1 MHASGLRLAGFLLVF
16 LVVMQKKPA
25 IKKRKGKRINK
36 SLLVEL
42 DHNGT
47 EQMGVTR
54 NISRRGI
61 CIATM
66 DTFPPLSELNI
77 WIAAADDIFKL
88 QGQVVW
94 NMKKESA
101 LEESIPVGLGIKLNT
116 KGPEYARFIKF
127 LKRKKTLQPSSSLAG
142 RAKALH

>member
-1 MHASGLRLAGFLLVF
+1 MFFLD
-16 LVVMQKKPA
+16 A
-25 IKKRKGKRINK
+25 CAKKRAMKKRNGKRINQ
-36 SLLVEL
+36 SLLVDL

-47 EQMGVTR
+47 EQMGVTI
-54 NISRRGI
+54 NISRRGM

-77 WIAAADDIFKL
+77 WIAAADEIFKL

-101 LEESIPVGLGIKLNT
+101 LEESIPVGLGIRLAT
-116 KGPEYARFIKF
+116 SGPEYARFIKF
-127 LKRKKTLQPSSSLAG
+127 LKRKKASRRAAASAAAG
-142 RAKALH
+142 KILN